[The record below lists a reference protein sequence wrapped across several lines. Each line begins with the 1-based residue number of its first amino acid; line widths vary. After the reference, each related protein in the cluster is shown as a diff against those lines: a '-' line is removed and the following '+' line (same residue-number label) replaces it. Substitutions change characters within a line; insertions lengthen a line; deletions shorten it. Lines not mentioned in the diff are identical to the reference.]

1 MTVFKIFSKDILSL
15 LFENLSYED
24 YCKFICVSKYIYTLS
39 NDISYYLDMKIYNM
53 GFISKRLKSLKS
65 FENLPNIYFNKNMI
79 FINDQNYFQNNLF
92 LNRLYFENSLK
103 YVETFI
109 FEPRH
114 SIWDMDHYDYI
125 KDYNRDMKII
135 SNYTFKKSNIKKYS
149 NSNSNSNSKIY
160 KEPRYSNMT
169 LDENT
174 ILNHILCHS
183 KNLKRFEIKD
193 YIHVHIYVDCMLY
206 NLPSTLKILNLSGI
220 VNMNDELLDIV
231 TSHTP
236 ILLKLDI
243 SKANISNKGLFY
255 LHRLKNLNTC
265 NLSFTKIKDESFEII
280 GKLPNLQ
287 KLDISMC
294 NLITNNGIEILVKL
308 NPNLTHLSMEYTN
321 VGQLAVNYMTDY
333 MKHPIYINMN
343 YTHHSSFINV
353 SFLKKKCKILTYKSI

>member
-1 MTVFKIFSKDILSL
+1 
-15 LFENLSYED
+15 
-24 YCKFICVSKYIYTLS
+24 
-39 NDISYYLDMKIYNM
+39 
-53 GFISKRLKSLKS
+53 
-65 FENLPNIYFNKNMI
+65 
-79 FINDQNYFQNNLF
+79 
-92 LNRLYFENSLK
+92 
-103 YVETFI
+103 
-109 FEPRH
+109 
-114 SIWDMDHYDYI
+114 
-125 KDYNRDMKII
+125 
-135 SNYTFKKSNIKKYS
+135 
-149 NSNSNSNSKIY
+149 
-160 KEPRYSNMT
+160 
-169 LDENT
+169 
-174 ILNHILCHS
+174 
-183 KNLKRFEIKD
+183 
-193 YIHVHIYVDCMLY
+193 MLY

-287 KLDISMC
+287 KLNISMC

-343 YTHHSSFINV
+343 YTHYSSFINV